1 MLNFRMMLSC
11 GLLGIH
17 KVDGLKRRSI
27 KSGDALGKND
37 AKGLE
42 ILAKELEKIEN
53 AKEDEQVA
61 AHLALYQDLLKIQQI

>member
-1 MLNFRMMLSC
+1 MAVLQ
-11 GLLGIH
+11 
-17 KVDGLKRRSI
+17 KKSI
-27 KSGDALGKND
+27 KKLKCSSVKND

-61 AHLALYQDLLKIQQI
+61 AHLALYQDLLKNPANLKILAERLPLIGW